1 LILRRAVALLA
12 TVAAALAS
20 TLLPQAAQA
29 RSFACP
35 GSPNCVSS
43 DAQGDR
49 AIAPLRI
56 RGEPQAAWQ
65 AVEKTLQRTERV
77 RIVAREADYLRAE
90 FTTRWMRY
98 VDDVELELRA
108 QQRIIAVRSASRVG
122 YWDLGANR
130 RRIEALRESLRA
142 AGVAE

>member
-1 LILRRAVALLA
+1 M
-12 TVAAALAS
+12 
-20 TLLPQAAQA
+20 
-29 RSFACP
+29 
-35 GSPNCVSS
+35 SS